1 MSSWDQKSFR
11 PSGKCQPTFSN
22 DRTTVARP
30 VHIPDYTYD
39 EEPPRPELTKEIG
52 LIFEWDNGEHLAP
65 NISCHLSVGG
75 ETQVYGS
82 LDGGKL
88 FCRAPPGKYEA
99 QLLENFDAQE
109 KLREGRQKLKEAL
122 DKIIESEKEEAAKL
136 QKIQEGRSDI
146 SNHAHLLLAVGRGYF
161 HSAWGLVKSVKEVSD
176 LVNPFT
182 QLSNALT
189 SAWTAKR
196 ADGKSWIQS
205 YLDTYS
211 EEQHRELAEA
221 LGFDYRKVTREQ
233 LAEAYNIACFIYD
246 DAPSRQIL
254 EEFVKVYIEVQNPEE
269 VAEFSGGV
277 AFEIVLSALLI
288 VVTGGVGLAARA
300 ALSARLLGLLKPLG
314 EALQDLATFI
324 VKATIKSA
332 PRVKGVTGTGAVTVT
347 IRRPK
352 EIIPNEISSLP
363 NTHPSPKL
371 DNKLEREYPN
381 TLNTEKKGIPAS
393 SLLAREG
400 LRNDLANQ
408 AGIPR
413 SLDTVWNSTIDQ
425 LAQRFE
431 MDGASVTRGEPKSK
445 SSGNAQIVEIGNSI
459 TGVKK
464 IQHSP
469 STVKNVVKSTH
480 IGEYY
485 KFTYNDGSKIKIVD
499 PNGYRL
505 KFSPDFKPIYD
516 KNTTYLNPEGEEIK
530 FDTSSNKWIGK

>member
-30 VHIPDYTYD
+30 VHIPDYIFDQQT
-39 EEPPRPELTKEIG
+39 PHPELTKEIG

-288 VVTGGVGLAARA
+288 VFTGGVGLAARA
-300 ALSARLLGLLKPLG
+300 ALSARLVGLLKPLG
-314 EALQDLATFI
+314 EALRDLATFI

-332 PRVKGVTGTGAVTVT
+332 PRVKGMTGTGAVTVT
-347 IRRPK
+347 MRRPK
-352 EIIPNEISSLP
+352 EILTNQISTPKAGGAGGAARAAQYAANWPEADLNSAISKFSGQHPVISTTEKGKKIYKNPNNGVEIVEDVNGHYFRIYDPSKPGKRKYLDLEGEVPTNKILP
-363 NTHPSPKL
+363 NGKQIGRTQSEYNEVTHFK
-371 DNKLEREYPN
+371 KERQE
-381 TLNTEKKGIPAS
+381 
-393 SLLAREG
+393 
-400 LRNDLANQ
+400 
-408 AGIPR
+408 
-413 SLDTVWNSTIDQ
+413 
-425 LAQRFE
+425 
-431 MDGASVTRGEPKSK
+431 
-445 SSGNAQIVEIGNSI
+445 
-459 TGVKK
+459 
-464 IQHSP
+464 
-469 STVKNVVKSTH
+469 
-480 IGEYY
+480 
-485 KFTYNDGSKIKIVD
+485 
-499 PNGYRL
+499 
-505 KFSPDFKPIYD
+505 
-516 KNTTYLNPEGEEIK
+516 
-530 FDTSSNKWIGK
+530 

>member
-30 VHIPDYTYD
+30 VHIPDYVYD
-39 EEPPRPELTKEIG
+39 QEPPQPELTKDIG

-65 NISCHLSVGG
+65 NISCHLTVGG
-75 ETQVYGS
+75 ENQVFGS

-99 QLLENFDAQE
+99 QLLENFEAQE
-109 KLREGRQKLKEAL
+109 RLREGRQKLKEAL
-122 DKIIESEKEEAAKL
+122 DKIIESEKEEATKL

-189 SAWTAKR
+189 SAWTAKS

-233 LAEAYNIACFIYD
+233 LAEAYDIACFIYD

-254 EEFVKVYIEVQNPEE
+254 EDFVKVYIEVQNAEE
-269 VAEFSGGV
+269 VAEFSGSV

-288 VVTGGVGLAARA
+288 VFTAGVGLAARA
-300 ALSARLLGLLKPLG
+300 AFSARLLGLLKPLG

-332 PRVKGVTGTGAVTVT
+332 PRVKGMTGTGAVTVT

-352 EIIPNEISSLP
+352 KVIPNQISTPPEIKHGPNPNPKDKVREASSRGVENDTPNSTPPEFSRLFDSDLP
-363 NTHPSPKL
+363 PKASELKQYAESQGWKPSQTGNGPLKYID
-371 DNKLEREYPN
+371 DNGIARV
-381 TLNTEKKGIPAS
+381 TIKKGSPQAPGS
-393 SLLAREG
+393 SHPHVELKNHLG
-400 LRNDLANQ
+400 
-408 AGIPR
+408 
-413 SLDTVWNSTIDQ
+413 
-425 LAQRFE
+425 QRT
-431 MDGASVTRGEPKSK
+431 DSKGNIVTRKSLE
-445 SSGNAQIVEIGNSI
+445 NHTPI
-459 TGVKK
+459 
-464 IQHSP
+464 
-469 STVKNVVKSTH
+469 
-480 IGEYY
+480 
-485 KFTYNDGSKIKIVD
+485 
-499 PNGYRL
+499 
-505 KFSPDFKPIYD
+505 DFD
-516 KNTTYLNPEGEEIK
+516 L
-530 FDTSSNKWIGK
+530 